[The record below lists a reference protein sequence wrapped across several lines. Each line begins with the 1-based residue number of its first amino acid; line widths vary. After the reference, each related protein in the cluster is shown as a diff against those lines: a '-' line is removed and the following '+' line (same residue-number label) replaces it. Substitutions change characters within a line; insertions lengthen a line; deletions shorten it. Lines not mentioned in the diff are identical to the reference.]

1 MLKILDDKWKDHI
14 NNLEQLRSTI
24 GLRGYGQ
31 RDPLNEY
38 KNEAFGLFE
47 ELINNLK
54 IDVSKIFSRMRIRER
69 QNQTSNENSVP
80 ENINQS
86 AIKTKKISRN
96 ATCPCGSGKKYK
108 HCCGKIS

>member
-1 MLKILDDKWKDHI
+1 MSEFFSDHTIAKLFKGIIYNLLCPRLKAWHAGESKWKDHI

-54 IDVSKIFSRMRIRER
+54 IDVSKIFSRMRLREK
-69 QNQTSNENSVP
+69 QNL
-80 ENINQS
+80 
-86 AIKTKKISRN
+86 R
-96 ATCPCGSGKKYK
+96 
-108 HCCGKIS
+108 